1 VRVARVDDGER
12 LFSAS
17 VRRADVTAI
26 KSAGKMP
33 FDFAQDKPAVRKT
46 KSYGNQKRKL
56 ENLTPIEVSYIK
68 ARPFRRPWKQLC

>member
-1 VRVARVDDGER
+1 
-12 LFSAS
+12 
-17 VRRADVTAI
+17 
-26 KSAGKMP
+26 MP

-56 ENLTPIEVSYIK
+56 ENLTPKEVSYIK